1 MKTPSFDKGLV
12 LFDMFNKI
20 KIGILVLKK
29 SKKEVLFLNKYFIK
43 IARDDSQYIIDV
55 IFNSLGSKRKAS
67 IHNEIEIGEK
77 LTYGFSI
84 YPVEGKADRFVV
96 LISDISSKKIY
107 MEIMNNENY
116 YRKLSKF
123 ASEITHEAGNP
134 LTSVIMTLQVLLGNL
149 NLWDIEKNKDYLKT
163 SITELKRLSDFIKR
177 VRDISVDHKIKLEEM
192 ELKSFIQMVIFQNKP
207 DLENKNIIMKENIKD
222 NVRVKVDPD
231 AFYKIILNLI
241 KNSIEILSPESG
253 VINMKVEE
261 MGEFFIKLIYENN
274 GPVIPDEMK
283 EKMFLPIISSKVN
296 GSVIGLDLSLKLM
309 IKMGGIIKA
318 ENLEDGHGVRFVI
331 YIPKA
336 EGTESNG

>member
-1 MKTPSFDKGLV
+1 MKTPAFDKGLV

-43 IARDDSQYIIDV
+43 LAGDDSQHIIEV
-55 IFNSLGSKRKAS
+55 ICSSLDSKRKVS
-67 IHNEIEIGEK
+67 IHNDIKIGEK
-77 LTYGFSI
+77 STYGFSV

-107 MEIMNNENY
+107 MEIMNNENH

-149 NLWDIEKNKDYLKT
+149 DFWDMEKNKDYLKT
-163 SITELKRLSDFIKR
+163 SITELKRLSNFIKR
-177 VRDISVDHKIKLEEM
+177 VRDISIDHKIRLEEM
-192 ELKSFIQMVIFQNKP
+192 ELKSFIQMVIVQSKP
-207 DLENKNIIMKENIKD
+207 DLENKNITIRENIKD

-231 AFYKIILNLI
+231 AFYKIIINLI
-241 KNSIEILSPESG
+241 KNSIEILSPGSG
-253 VINMKVEE
+253 VIKIKVEE
-261 MGEFFIKLIYENN
+261 MGDFFIKLVYENN

-283 EKMFLPIISSKVN
+283 EKIFLPIISNNVN
-296 GSVIGLDLSLKLM
+296 ESVIGLDLSLKLM
-309 IKMGGIIKA
+309 IKMGGTLKV
-318 ENLEDGHGVRFVI
+318 ENLEGGKGVRFII
-331 YIPKA
+331 YIPLA
-336 EGTESNG
+336 EGNETNG